1 MLFNEELCI
10 KLMNVG
16 IGLPQIGP
24 SATRENVIQLA
35 QSAESAGFDSLW
47 VAERLLWPLNPQ
59 TLYPA
64 TPDGSLPIEYQ
75 RVFDPID
82 LLTFVAANTQK
93 IALGTCVVDMLLHT
107 PVILARRFATLD
119 IFSQGRVIAGLG
131 LGWSKD
137 EFQASNI
144 PFENKGQRAEEF
156 IKALKSI
163 WTGDDDDDVEFKGKF
178 YNIPPS
184 KIGPKPFQK
193 PHIPIYLGGHTA
205 KTFSRIVNFDANGW
219 MGYVERPLELL
230 ADDIKQ
236 LKDKAKSANK
246 DPN

>member
-1 MLFNEELCI
+1 MRYI
-10 KLMNVG
+10 
-16 IGLPQIGP
+16 
-24 SATRENVIQLA
+24 
-35 QSAESAGFDSLW
+35 
-47 VAERLLWPLNPQ
+47 
-59 TLYPA
+59 
-64 TPDGSLPIEYQ
+64 
-75 RVFDPID
+75 
-82 LLTFVAANTQK
+82 
-93 IALGTCVVDMLLHT
+93 
-107 PVILARRFATLD
+107 ATLD

-137 EFQASNI
+137 EFQVSNI
-144 PFENKGQRAEEF
+144 PFENKGQRAEKF
-156 IKALKSI
+156 KALKSI
-163 WTGDDDDDVEFKGKF
+163 WTGDDDDVEFKGKF

-246 DPN
+246 DPNQFKIIFGSSPTIVDSGSSTNKTSNEGHRFPLTGTIEEIGADLRKIKNIGVDHIILNFVFSPLGKDISRTIDVSKELLKFVR